1 LAGEKRRKEGEAQFL
16 PLSSSFHRV
25 SLTSSPSLEK
35 LADRMEGETM
45 MSFFEHLSTRDVA
58 ATLTV
63 FARETRTADEAPRAN
78 LSAAIAALWFVL

>member
-1 LAGEKRRKEGEAQFL
+1 
-16 PLSSSFHRV
+16 
-25 SLTSSPSLEK
+25 LEK

-63 FARETRTADEAPRAN
+63 LARETRTADEAPRAN
-78 LSAAIAALWFVL
+78 LSAIVCFVVCSGLRRLLRVKSAY